1 MYSDVSEEPFGKSW
15 NLIFSRSVS
24 VASTSINLEKSVHQ
38 ELILGHYWG
47 ILLYASVENIQ
58 IHPRLI

>member
-24 VASTSINLEKSVHQ
+24 VASTSINLEK

-47 ILLYASVENIQ
+47 ILLYASVDNIQ